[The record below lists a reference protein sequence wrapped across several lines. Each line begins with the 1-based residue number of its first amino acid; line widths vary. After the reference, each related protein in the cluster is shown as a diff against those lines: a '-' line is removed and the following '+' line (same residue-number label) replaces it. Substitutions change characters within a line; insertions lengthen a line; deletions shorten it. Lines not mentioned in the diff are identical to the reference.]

1 MEQIIEDR
9 GSGGPA
15 ENLVQVMLADV
26 EAFGKLIQRDRLSH
40 MAVQVEQNVGNGVGA
55 AGFRRRAGNLPGHG
69 NDPRQ
74 QSLHV
79 DGEEAGPQGFR
90 LIRAVGERLE
100 AAYDTMPVHLFKVD
114 FRVPPVRR
122 RKGGQKKRPPF
133 SGKDIRMKMD
143 GISPV
148 RHVAVNPHA
157 MKAVR
162 RKKQQA
168 ARRGAVLFSLH
179 QIVRIPFQK
188 EIDLIKIV
196 AMQGIGFHCLPGGAV
211 AEADLVRVD
220 MCTRRGHSAIFFLT
234 RVHFCLHSAA

>member
-1 MEQIIEDR
+1 MEQVIEDR
-9 GSGGPA
+9 GPGGPA
-15 ENLVQVMLADV
+15 EHLVQVMLADV
-26 EAFGKLIQRDRLSH
+26 EAFGKLIQRDRFSH
-40 MAVQVEQNVGNGVGA
+40 MAVQVEKDVGNGVGA
-55 AGFRRRAGNLPGHG
+55 AGFRRRDGDLPGHG
-69 NDPRQ
+69 NDSCK

-79 DGEEAGPQGFR
+79 DGKEAGPQGFR

-100 AAYDTMPVHLFKVD
+100 AAYDTMLLHLFKVD
-114 FRVPPVRR
+114 VRVPPVRR

-148 RHVAVNPHA
+148 GHVAINPHA
-157 MKAVR
+157 VKTVR
-162 RKKQQA
+162 GKKQQA
-168 ARRGAVLFSLH
+168 ARRGAVLLSFH

-220 MCTRRGHSAIFFLT
+220 MCTRCGLSALFFLI
-234 RVHFCLHSAA
+234 RSHFCLHSAA